1 MHANSTSNRAL
12 RVLLGLCLC
21 LSLNRASAQ
30 LQADVSE
37 DSNPSEPQP
46 RGHSANSVSYFR
58 ASIPMRIYECLRESS
73 MLHCTKLYVL
83 QKMEERRHMAS
94 SGNLTRDFLD
104 QFFGEET
111 QMGSLISQKYQ
122 QMSEKELNQR
132 LVVNFQRFFKHRDL
146 KLHFLS
152 GMLVKIVPSKDNK
165 LRFSLKK
172 AGKSRVGRARRRETE
187 DLELNLMN
195 IPAMGGVGGNSG
207 SVENYEPEA
216 EGDSKQ
222 GLLGGGG
229 GGSEDGGGGIGVGGL
244 LRRRKKK
251 HSSNK
256 LTIMQVAVPMLILPV
271 VLLGSLLPFILP
283 ALKMATI
290 MSLLM
295 NNGAF
300 MAALLY
306 AARTQFNTHEEQQQH
321 ISYS

>member
-1 MHANSTSNRAL
+1 MRAFPARSL
-12 RVLLGLCLC
+12 SRHVLLGLCLC
-21 LSLNRASAQ
+21 LLLNCQPSLGQDAVAP
-30 LQADVSE
+30 SE
-37 DSNPSEPQP
+37 DQNPTDFGRSQ
-46 RGHSANSVSYFR
+46 SAANSVSYFR
-58 ASIPMRIYECLRESS
+58 ASIPMRIYECLREFS

-83 QKMEERRHMAS
+83 QKMEERRQMPN
-94 SGNLTRDFLD
+94 SGNLTRDFVD

-111 QMGSLISQKYQ
+111 QMGSLVGKKYLK
-122 QMSEKELNQR
+122 MSEKELNQR

-165 LRFSLKK
+165 LKFSLKK
-172 AGKSRVGRARRRETE
+172 VPKAERMGRSRRRETE
-187 DLELNLMN
+187 EMELNLMN
-195 IPAMGGVGGNSG
+195 LPSIGGGGASSG

-222 GLLGGGG
+222 QGALGGVGGVAGGEGGGG
-229 GGSEDGGGGIGVGGL
+229 GL
-244 LRRRKKK
+244 LGKRKKK
-251 HSSNK
+251 NSYK
-256 LTIMQVAVPMLILPV
+256 VTMMQVAVPMLIFPV

-290 MSLLM
+290 LSLVM

-306 AARTQFNTHEEQQQH
+306 AARTQFNTHEEQH

>member
-1 MHANSTSNRAL
+1 MRATSTSTRAL
-12 RVLLGLCLC
+12 RVLLGLCLF
-21 LSLNRASAQ
+21 LSLDRASAQ
-30 LQADVSE
+30 MQAGASE
-37 DSNPSEPQP
+37 DSNPSQP
-46 RGHSANSVSYFR
+46 RAHSANSVSYFR

-83 QKMEERRHMAS
+83 QKMEERRQMAS

-132 LVVNFQRFFKHRDL
+132 LVVHFQRFFKHRDL

-152 GMLVKIVPSKDNK
+152 GMLIKIVPSKDNK
-165 LRFSLKK
+165 LKFSLKK
-172 AGKSRVGRARRRETE
+172 ADKSRVGRARRRETE
-187 DLELNLMN
+187 ELELNLMN
-195 IPAMGGVGGNSG
+195 IPSMGGAGGNSG

-222 GLLGGGG
+222 QGLLGGGG
-229 GGSEDGGGGIGVGGL
+229 AAEGGGGGVVGSL
-244 LRRRKKK
+244 LRRRNKKK
-251 HSSNK
+251 NSNK

>member
-1 MHANSTSNRAL
+1 MHPTMSRSL
-12 RVLLGLCLC
+12 SWHILLGLCLC
-21 LSLNRASAQ
+21 LLLKSHLIHSQVTEDTNPLMTGRAQ
-30 LQADVSE
+30 
-37 DSNPSEPQP
+37 
-46 RGHSANSVSYFR
+46 SANSVSYFR
-58 ASIPMRIYECLRESS
+58 ASIPMRIYECLREFT

-83 QKMEERRHMAS
+83 QKMEERRQMPN
-94 SGNLTRDFLD
+94 SGNLTRDFVD

-111 QMGSLISQKYQ
+111 QMGSLVSQKYQ
-122 QMSEKELNQR
+122 HMSQKELNQR

-146 KLHFLS
+146 KLHFLQ

-165 LRFSLKK
+165 LKFSLKK
-172 AGKSRVGRARRRETE
+172 TPKSRMGRARRRETE
-187 DLELNLMN
+187 ESELNLLN
-195 IPAMGGVGGNSG
+195 LPSIGGGGATSG

-222 GLLGGGG
+222 QGILGGVGGVPGGDG
-229 GGSEDGGGGIGVGGL
+229 GGSGHLGK
-244 LRRRKKK
+244 RKKK
-251 HSSNK
+251 NSYK
-256 LTIMQVAVPMLILPV
+256 VTMMQVAVPMLIFPV

-290 MSLLM
+290 LSLVM

-306 AARTQFNTHEEQQQH
+306 AARTQFNTHEEQH